1 VTDRGQ
7 ATVEFA
13 LCLPL
18 VVVLVLVVLQAAI
31 VIRQQ
36 LAVDLAAREGA
47 RAAAVSGAPEQAA
60 RAAVERIE
68 VLEAPSVAVS
78 LGPDIVAVT
87 VSQTVRTDMPL
98 IGVVLRDIS
107 VSGTATMTLE
117 PPGDP

>member
-18 VVVLVLVVLQAAI
+18 VVVLVLLVLQVAI
-31 VIRQQ
+31 VVRQQ
-36 LAVDLAAREGA
+36 LAVDLAAREAA

-60 RAAVERIE
+60 RAAVDRIE
-68 VLEAPSVAVS
+68 ALAAPSVEVS
-78 LGPDIVAVT
+78 LGPDTVAVT
-87 VSQTVRTDMPL
+87 VSHTVRTDMP
-98 IGVVLRDIS
+98 IVGAVLRDVS
-107 VSGTATMTLE
+107 VSGTATMALE